1 MLEPH
6 PEAQIEAE
14 RQPLL
19 APDDSNP
26 KDGANQV
33 TPPEKILLRVF
44 AASLSF
50 LVMGIHTAAVGVLIP
65 SMEPYWAITDSQV
78 SLLFVTPL
86 SGYLLASASNS
97 SIHAAFGRRG
107 IAIIGSVCQLLVT
120 IVVALP
126 PSYPIFL
133 LAFAAAGF
141 GIGLID
147 AGWCAWA
154 GGLRNANTVSGLL
167 HGAYSAG
174 ATMGPYLAA
183 TLIEGL
189 EWPWWGFYWVMVCL
203 QDDVDRGMLL
213 MTAKTVVAVVEA
225 VVLPWAFWHD
235 TGAKYCAEKAQA
247 HDHDHV
253 PAGPKPQTKRIYRHS
268 VVWICA
274 VYLISY
280 VGAESS

>member
-213 MTAKTVVAVVEA
+213 MTANR
-225 VVLPWAFWHD
+225 LSLRSLRPWCCHGHSGTTLARNI
-235 TGAKYCAEKAQA
+235 A
-247 HDHDHV
+247 
-253 PAGPKPQTKRIYRHS
+253 PRRLKPTIMITSPLAPSLRRS
-268 VVWICA
+268 A
-274 VYLISY
+274 ST
-280 VGAESS
+280 ATASSGSARST